1 MESKFT
7 ISEVF
12 KTGWKTAK
20 SQIWILAGLIIAY
33 TILAVILQAF
43 GIQANPDGTIN
54 ASASQIIVTILST
67 IISLTFSLGYLKN
80 VFQALDG
87 NEPQFSAYGVQARKI
102 FTYFIANLI
111 YSIAVLIGI
120 ILFVIPGIY
129 LILRLQFFT
138 AAIIEEDAGIIE
150 SLKKSWEITRGETG
164 KLFLL
169 GLVSFLVLLVGII
182 LCLVGVFFA
191 IPVIG
196 AMFCCAYRK
205 LNTMKIAQEE
215 VIQA

>member
-33 TILAVILQAF
+33 TILAFILQAF
-43 GIQANPDGTIN
+43 GIQAKPDGTID
-54 ASASQIIVTILST
+54 ASTSQIIITILYSV
-67 IISLTFSLGYLKN
+67 ISLIFSLGYLKN

-102 FTYFIANLI
+102 LTYFVANFI
-111 YSIAVLIGI
+111 YIIAVFIGI
-120 ILFVIPGIY
+120 ALFVIPGIY
-129 LILRLQFFT
+129 LMIRLQFFT
-138 AAIIEEDAGIIE
+138 AAIVEEDAGIIE
-150 SLKKSWEITRGETG
+150 SLKRSWEITKREAG

-169 GLVSFLVLLVGII
+169 GLIYFLILLVGII
-182 LCLVGVFFA
+182 LCIVGLFFA
-191 IPVIG
+191 IPVTV
-196 AMFCCAYRK
+196 AMSCCVYRK
-205 LNTMKIAQEE
+205 LNTMKIVQEE